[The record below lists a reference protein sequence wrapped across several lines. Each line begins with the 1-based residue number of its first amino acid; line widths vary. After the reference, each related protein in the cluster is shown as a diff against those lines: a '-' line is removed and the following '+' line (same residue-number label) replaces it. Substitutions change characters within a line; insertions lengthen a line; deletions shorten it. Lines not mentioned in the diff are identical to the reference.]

1 MAVSITNSDAGIT
14 NGSVNGSENAG
25 TFRAKTTAAYTI
37 TNMTPKKTASL
48 SSRARFKNADENKK
62 NISALKSIKYKKAFP
77 KARLS
82 I

>member
-1 MAVSITNSDAGIT
+1 MAVSITKSDAGIT

-25 TFRAKTTAAYTI
+25 TFLAKTTAAYTI
-37 TNMTPKKTASL
+37 TNIIPKKTASL
-48 SSRARFKNADENKK
+48 SSRARFKNTGENKK

-82 I
+82 M